1 MSAGSRGALLL
12 IRPLNHLRNVLGEAS
27 ALVTPSATRELLAHV
42 VDFILNFIFGIVICE
57 KGLDMGDNQG
67 ARRTEV
73 DAGLKEGLELGG
85 PTSSSERL
93 RTELQ
98 CRTNNLNILLY
109 SEKIKVNITES
120 RWRKRSPKES
130 KTLSYPWHL
139 PLLLYY
145 FISLFLYFF
154 TSLIF
159 NF

>member
-1 MSAGSRGALLL
+1 MWAQVVEGLSFWFAHSIIWGMFLARRAHSLPQAPRGNFSHMSS
-12 IRPLNHLRNVLGEAS
+12 
-27 ALVTPSATRELLAHV
+27 
-42 VDFILNFIFGIVICE
+42 ILFIFGIVICE